1 MVATSRRT
9 ADALVL
15 EVRSALAAHADPERA
30 AGQQRYMRSA
40 MPFHGLT
47 SPERRLVTRPVL
59 AAHRLATREEW
70 EATVRRLWDEATHR
84 EERYTAIELLRHHA
98 YREWCDSGLAP
109 LLEHLIMTGA
119 WWDVVDATTPVVGEI
134 LRAEPGFASRLRAW
148 STSDDLWLRRASII
162 GQLDSK
168 GRTDVELLQDCLD
181 ANLGDREFFIR
192 KAIGWAL
199 RQHARVDPAWARTY
213 VATRRTRLSP
223 LSVREALKHLGDA

>member
-1 MVATSRRT
+1 MSD

-15 EVRSALAAHADPERA
+15 EVRSLLAAHADPERA

-109 LLEHLIMTGA
+109 WLEHLIMTGA

-134 LRAEPGFASRLRAW
+134 LRAEPAFASRLRAW

-168 GRTDVELLQDCLD
+168 GRTDVALLQDCLD

-199 RQHARVDPAWARTY
+199 RQHARVDPAWVRTY

>member
-1 MVATSRRT
+1 MSDADTLVAQ
-9 ADALVL
+9 
-15 EVRSALAAHADPERA
+15 VRAALAAHADPERA

-47 SPERRLVTRPVL
+47 TPQRRLVTRPIL
-59 AAHRLATREEW
+59 AAQRLATREEW
-70 EATVRRLWDEATHR
+70 EATIRRLWDEATHR
-84 EERYTAIELLRHHA
+84 EERYTAIELLRHRA
-98 YREWCDSGLAP
+98 YRGWRDTALAP
-109 LLEHLIMTGA
+109 LLEHLITTGA

-134 LRAEPGFASRLRAW
+134 LRAEPGFASQLRDW
-148 STSDDLWLRRASII
+148 SRSDDLWLRRASII

-168 GRTDVELLQDCLD
+168 GRTDVALLQDCLD
-181 ANLGDREFFIR
+181 ANLGDRGFFIR

-199 RQHARVDPAWARTY
+199 RQHARVDPTWVRTY

>member
-1 MVATSRRT
+1 
-9 ADALVL
+9 
-15 EVRSALAAHADPERA
+15 
-30 AGQQRYMRSA
+30 

-148 STSDDLWLRRASII
+148 STSDDL
-162 GQLDSK
+162 
-168 GRTDVELLQDCLD
+168 
-181 ANLGDREFFIR
+181 
-192 KAIGWAL
+192 
-199 RQHARVDPAWARTY
+199 
-213 VATRRTRLSP
+213 
-223 LSVREALKHLGDA
+223 

>member
-1 MVATSRRT
+1 MSDADTLVAQ
-9 ADALVL
+9 
-15 EVRSALAAHADPERA
+15 VRAALAAHADPERA

-47 SPERRLVTRPVL
+47 TPQRRLVTRPIL

-70 EATVRRLWDEATHR
+70 EATIRRLWDEATHR
-84 EERYTAIELLRHHA
+84 EERYTAIELLRHRA
-98 YREWCDSGLAP
+98 YRGWRDTALAP
-109 LLEHLIMTGA
+109 LLEHLITTGA

-134 LRAEPGFASRLRAW
+134 LRAEPGLASQLREW
-148 STSDDLWLRRASII
+148 SRSDDLWLRRASII

-168 GRTDVELLQDCLD
+168 GRTDVALLQDCLD
-181 ANLGDREFFIR
+181 ANLGDREVFIR

-199 RQHARVDPAWARTY
+199 RQHARVDPTWVRTY

>member
-1 MVATSRRT
+1 MSDADTLVAQ
-9 ADALVL
+9 
-15 EVRSALAAHADPERA
+15 VRAALAAHADPERA

-47 SPERRLVTRPVL
+47 TPQRRLVTRPIL
-59 AAHRLATREEW
+59 AAQRLATREEW
-70 EATVRRLWDEATHR
+70 EATIRRLWDEATHR
-84 EERYTAIELLRHHA
+84 EERYTAIELLRHRA
-98 YREWCDSGLAP
+98 YRGWRDTALAP
-109 LLEHLIMTGA
+109 LLEHLITTGA

-134 LRAEPGFASRLRAW
+134 LRAEPGLASQLREW
-148 STSDDLWLRRASII
+148 SRSDDLWLRRASII

-168 GRTDVELLQDCLD
+168 GRTDVALLQDCLD

-199 RQHARVDPAWARTY
+199 RQHARVDPTWVRTY

-223 LSVREALKHLGDA
+223 LSLREALKHLGDA

>member
-1 MVATSRRT
+1 MSD

-15 EVRSALAAHADPERA
+15 EVRSLLAAHADSERA

-47 SPERRLVTRPVL
+47 SPQRRLLTRPVL

-70 EATVRRLWDEATHR
+70 VATVRRLWDEASHR
-84 EERYTAIELLRHHA
+84 EERYTAIELLRHRA
-98 YREWCDSGLAP
+98 YGQWRDSGLAP
-109 LLEHLIMTGA
+109 LLEHLITTGA
-119 WWDVVDATTPVVGEI
+119 WWDVVDATTPVVGEV
-134 LRAEPGFASRLRAW
+134 LRAEPPFAARLRAW

-168 GRTDVELLQDCLD
+168 GRTDVALLQDCLD

-199 RQHARVDPAWARTY
+199 RQHARVDPAWVRMY